1 MISKEQIDKCIS
13 ACADNGFTEISE
25 SDIAYFVLKKEFRD
39 PDLAYRIVFGSSDGT
54 SDLYEDRE
62 DVRFLR
68 SYMNNTI
75 APSDIVRSKTTS
87 KLSDISFEENK
98 DALIKKLEE
107 LEEAKNNG
115 EIEYKDALKLEIEIR
130 TKLNDKFKVS
140 DTGNKQFVL
149 VQPRFNHVCEW
160 THKECWLQT
169 KEFAMEH
176 WGLIEK
182 E

>member
-1 MISKEQIDKCIS
+1 MITKSQIDQCIS
-13 ACADNGFTEISE
+13 ACSEHGFSDISE

-39 PDLAYRIVFGSSDGT
+39 ANLAYRIIFGSTEGT
-54 SDLYEDRE
+54 SELYEERE

-75 APSDIVRSKTTS
+75 APSDIVRSKTTT
-87 KLSDISFEENK
+87 KFSDISFEENK
-98 DALIKKLEE
+98 DALVKALEE
-107 LEEAKNNG
+107 LEDAKNMG
-115 EIEYKDALKLEIEIR
+115 EIDYKDALKLEIEIR

-140 DTGNKQFVL
+140 DSGNKQFVL
-149 VQPRFNHVCEW
+149 VQPRFNHICEW

-176 WGLIEK
+176 WGLVEK
-182 E
+182 

>member
-1 MISKEQIDKCIS
+1 MITKSQIDQCIS
-13 ACADNGFTEISE
+13 ACSEHGFTDISE

-39 PDLAYRIVFGSSDGT
+39 ANLAYRVIFGAYGGT
-54 SDLYEDRE
+54 SALYEERE
-62 DVRFLR
+62 DVSFLR
-68 SYMNNTI
+68 SYINNTI
-75 APSDIVRSKTTS
+75 APSDIIRSKTMT
-87 KLSDISFEENK
+87 KLSDISFDENK

-107 LEEAKNNG
+107 LEEAKERG
-115 EIEYKDALKLEIEIR
+115 EIEYKDALKLEIDIR

-149 VQPRFNHVCEW
+149 VQPRFNHICEW

-176 WGLIEK
+176 WGLVEK
-182 E
+182 